1 MKRRDEVLVGLL
13 TTVAVAVAAVSSV
26 WLVRGGLEKGYP
38 LYVRFPW
45 GAGLKQGQP
54 VWLAGVNV
62 GFVDRVELDPRGTL
76 LVTLRVQRRYRV
88 PVGSSVSIVPN
99 GFFGD
104 MAVALNP
111 IEPTDV
117 SYSPGDTLPPGSPY
131 GGLQAITARADTLAR
146 SLGTILDAFRS
157 ELVDSGG
164 LRQLRGAAGAANR
177 ALQEIGALA
186 ASATEELR
194 RTSASLRSRLA
205 AIDSAQVDSTLRS
218 LRGFAAALEMLG
230 GDLQSTTRRLDA
242 LVARTERGE
251 GNLGRLLADTSL
263 YQDVHRLLLRVD
275 SLVLEF
281 KTNPRKFIRFS
292 VF

>member
-117 SYSPGDTLPPGSPY
+117 SYSPGDTLPLGSPY

-177 ALQEIGALA
+177 ALQEIGTLA
-186 ASATEELR
+186 ASATDELR

-218 LRGFAAALEMLG
+218 LRGFAAALETLG
-230 GDLQSTTRRLDA
+230 SDLQSTTRRLDA

>member
-1 MKRRDEVLVGLL
+1 MRRRDEVLVGLL

-54 VWLAGVNV
+54 VWLAGVSV
-62 GFVDRVELDPRGTL
+62 GFVDRVELDPKGTL

-88 PVGSSVSIVPN
+88 PLATSVSIVPN

-104 MAVALNP
+104 MAVALMP
-111 IEPTDV
+111 TRPTDTA
-117 SYSPGDTLPPGSPY
+117 YAAGDTLPPGSPY
-131 GGLQAITARADTLAR
+131 GGLQAITSRADTLAR
-146 SLGTILDAFRS
+146 SLSAILEAFRVQ
-157 ELVDSGG
+157 LADSGG
-164 LRQLRGAAGAANR
+164 LAALRKAALAANR
-177 ALQEIGALA
+177 VLA
-186 ASATEELR
+186 EVDTLANSATAELR
-194 RTSASLRSRLA
+194 LASASLRSRLS
-205 AIDSAQVDSTLRS
+205 AIDSAQIDSTVRS
-218 LRGFAAALEMLG
+218 LRGFAAALEALG
-230 GDLQSTTRRLDA
+230 SDLQSTTRRLDSV
-242 LVARTERGE
+242 VARTQRGE
-251 GNLGRLLADTSL
+251 GNLGRLLADTAL